1 MPAGEGQ
8 REVNPKLIPHAP
20 AKDSFRIKGMG
31 GGAERVCFFFFKATK
46 TPIQIRNRV

>member
-8 REVNPKLIPHAP
+8 REVNPKLIPHSP
-20 AKDSFRIKGMG
+20 AKDSFRIKGMRG
-31 GGAERVCFFFFKATK
+31 EKECAFFKATK

>member
-8 REVNPKLIPHAP
+8 REVNPKLIPHSP
-20 AKDSFRIKGMG
+20 AKDSFRIKGM

>member
-31 GGAERVCFFFFKATK
+31 GGRKSVLFFLRQQKPQFKFV
-46 TPIQIRNRV
+46 IGSE